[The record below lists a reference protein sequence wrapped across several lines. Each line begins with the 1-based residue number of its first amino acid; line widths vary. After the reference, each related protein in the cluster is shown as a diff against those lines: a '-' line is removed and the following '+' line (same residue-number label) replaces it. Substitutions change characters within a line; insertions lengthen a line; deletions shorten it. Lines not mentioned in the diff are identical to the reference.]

1 MNAEWSW
8 MWIVGLLWLY
18 SSTEIRESHW
28 SDNDTKTNMR
38 RWSVT
43 KTHRK
48 SPSSTSCLRSIW
60 TNQRSLRDK
69 AYWTVQTLNTHSVLN
84 LQSFVLQSRVDSE
97 YWCFILWELSFI
109 ESGWNYIQRIK
120 LNRTTRRS
128 EKNPRDGDARTAAPA
143 KTSQNTLILLNDTPL
158 VALVIHFTF
167 ILVVFIAWLVGD
179 FQ

>member
-8 MWIVGLLWLY
+8 MWIIGLLWLY

-48 SPSSTSCLRSIW
+48 SPSITSCLRSIW

-69 AYWTVQTLNTHSVLN
+69 AYWTVQTLNTRSVLN
-84 LQSFVLQSRVDSE
+84 LQSFLQSRVDSE
-97 YWCFILWELSFI
+97 YWCVSSC
-109 ESGWNYIQRIK
+109 ESSASLNQDETTFRESNSTEPRGEARRIRETETPERPHLQK
-120 LNRTTRRS
+120 HH
-128 EKNPRDGDARTAAPA
+128 
-143 KTSQNTLILLNDTPL
+143 KTLLFYSMT
-158 VALVIHFTF
+158 HH
-167 ILVVFIAWLVGD
+167 
-179 FQ
+179 